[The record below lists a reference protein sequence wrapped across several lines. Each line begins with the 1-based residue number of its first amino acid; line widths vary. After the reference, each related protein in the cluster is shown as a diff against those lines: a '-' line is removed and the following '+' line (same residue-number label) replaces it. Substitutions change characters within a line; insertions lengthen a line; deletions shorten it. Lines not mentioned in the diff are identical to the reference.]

1 MTTDTAS
8 PRVQILHVGDCPL
21 VGGLRETVL
30 RSLARAGC
38 GAWIEELQGDYP
50 SPTLL
55 IDGIDIVTGRPV
67 DPHPACRLDVPTED
81 QVVAALRAAQL
92 RHGHMPGA

>member
-1 MTTDTAS
+1 MV
-8 PRVQILHVGDCPL
+8 R
-21 VGGLRETVL
+21 GLREIVL

-38 GAWIEELQGDYP
+38 GARIEELQGDYP

-55 IDGIDIVTGRPV
+55 IDGIDVVSGGPV

-92 RHGHMPGA
+92 RHGHAPGA